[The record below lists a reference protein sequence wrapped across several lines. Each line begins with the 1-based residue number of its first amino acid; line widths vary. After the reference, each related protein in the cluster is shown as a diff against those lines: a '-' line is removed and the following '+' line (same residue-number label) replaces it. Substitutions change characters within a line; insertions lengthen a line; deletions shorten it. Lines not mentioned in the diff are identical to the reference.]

1 MKLLR
6 IIIFGILL
14 PGNLLCSAQVSKSI
28 QLDTSFNKSPLTYPQ
43 YLALVG
49 KNNLGYISQQFNL
62 GIIEAGIEMAKVF
75 PDPTIS
81 YGGFN
86 IGQERLRLGYGFN
99 AALGTTLELGGKR
112 RARINLAQSQTEL
125 TNALLQNY
133 FRNLR
138 ADATNAFLLAI
149 KQENILKVKI
159 NSYTSMSR
167 LAVSDSIRL
176 KLGSIMEIDSRQTT
190 LEARSKLNE
199 VFQSEADWKAA
210 MLQLGMIL
218 GKQML
223 YTLYYAKGD
232 YITKFDRDFS
242 LGTLISN
249 AQNQRADL
257 LAALRNK
264 DVSERQLALAKANR
278 VIDLGLSVG
287 VSSTT
292 VVTNFVAPTPSFSN
306 VYGGISIPLR
316 FSNKYT
322 GDLRAAEYTIR
333 QSEILYEQ
341 VELQIQTEVT
351 QSYFNYLSVRKQIQ
365 QFNTG
370 LLDEAKRVYDGKVY
384 SYQRGKTSLL
394 EVLNAQRTYN
404 EVRQSYYETLL
415 NYAVALVELERT
427 AGIWDIDF

>member
-223 YTLYYAKGD
+223 DTLYYAKGD